1 MKKRAGHI
9 VRVAIAGLFV
19 CCGVAAGEKTVNKEK
34 LQIVFLLGQGE
45 MVGRG
50 NVASVGYMLQKPLVP
65 PREATLDAHK
75 AMLHQPNG
83 AYLYW
88 QAMNSYGG
96 PAEKKQELKR
106 LLKERAEFKAAFKQQ
121 VIDELEANDGVFRG
135 KTYSKRRGVYR
146 GFWLFNLCD
155 EECEKKG
162 LTPKIRA
169 ILEAPDNTFN
179 VEAAYEQLLADGKAR
194 YAKQVELTQLYLN
207 GATLDAVAAFA
218 EAVKGQR
225 ATPRVITAEAMRD
238 IVVGLAEEHLHMPT
252 AERTHIVSLGT
263 TAGMP
268 AGDAGNSA
276 SGRLSIGYGADVD
289 MIGLEYAAGMALEQE
304 IDGPILIVKCAWE
317 SRRSIADFW
326 RIPSTDEAGA
336 SEEPSDEPGWAW
348 TRTEARIKKVLADPG
363 RYHPDYDPKVGFEPA
378 GVIWFQGSHE
388 QDNTEYAAQLPSL
401 LGDLRKTVGRP
412 DLPVV
417 CATVGRMY
425 FKGESDDHPVNQ
437 ALRAVT
443 AMPGFAG
450 TLKVM
455 DTYRWRVSEVAV
467 IHSMTRKRRLKP
479 DAAMQDALR
488 SAGEATFYLLAGHEA
503 GVRLAGKMSGKHLS
517 IWLEEMKMPSM
528 GREGLGPR
536 SEDVNKRLRRPPSLP
551 RWRQTLRGGG
561 EWRD

>member
-1 MKKRAGHI
+1 MKERAGYI
-9 VRVAIAGLFV
+9 ALVAIAGVFL
-19 CCGVAAGEKTVNKEK
+19 CCGVTAGEKTVNSEK

-50 NVASVGYMLQKPLVP
+50 DVASMGYMLREPLVP

-121 VIDELEANDGVFRG
+121 VIAELEANDGVFRG

-179 VEAAYEQLLADGKAR
+179 VGAAYEQLLADGKAR

-207 GATLDAVAAFA
+207 GATLDDVAAFA
-218 EAVKGQR
+218 EAVKGQK
-225 ATPRVITAEAMRD
+225 AAPRDITAEAMRD
-238 IVVGLAEEHLHMPT
+238 IVVGLADEHLHMPT
-252 AERTHIVSLGT
+252 AERTHIVALGT
-263 TAGMP
+263 AAGTP
-268 AGDAGNSA
+268 DGDAGDSA

-304 IDGPILIVKCAWE
+304 IDAPVLIVKCAWE
-317 SRRSIADFW
+317 DRRSIADFW
-326 RIPSTDEAGA
+326 RIPAQDEAGA
-336 SEEPSDEPGWAW
+336 SDDSADEPGWAW
-348 TRTEARIKKVLADPG
+348 TRTEARIKKVLAGPG
-363 RYHPDYDPKVGFEPA
+363 KYHPDYDPKVGFEPA

-388 QDNTEYAAQLPSL
+388 QDGTEYAAQLTSL
-401 LGDLRKTVGRP
+401 LGDLRKTVERP

-417 CATVGRMY
+417 CATVGTMY
-425 FKGESDDHPVNQ
+425 FKGESDDHPVNK
-437 ALRAVT
+437 ALRTVA
-443 AMPGFAG
+443 AMPAFTG
-450 TLKVM
+450 TVEVM
-455 DTYRWRVSEVAV
+455 DSYRWRASEVAV
-467 IHSMTRKRRLKP
+467 IRAMARRRRFQP
-479 DAAMQDALR
+479 DAAMQAALG

-503 GVRLAGKMSGKHLS
+503 GYRLAERISAGQRGK
-517 IWLEEMKMPSM
+517 
-528 GREGLGPR
+528 
-536 SEDVNKRLRRPPSLP
+536 
-551 RWRQTLRGGG
+551 
-561 EWRD
+561 